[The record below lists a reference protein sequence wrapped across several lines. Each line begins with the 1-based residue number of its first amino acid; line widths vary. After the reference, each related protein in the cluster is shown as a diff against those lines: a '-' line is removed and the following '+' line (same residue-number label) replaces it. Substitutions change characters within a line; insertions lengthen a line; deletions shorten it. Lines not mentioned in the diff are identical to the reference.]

1 MNISGDPGRGTGF
14 VDVELVGGPAGGPTR
29 VNVPVSAVDEGE
41 LKVERGGG
49 YDHYV
54 RAQPGGGAEVPV
66 FTWATRTKI
75 AE

>member
-1 MNISGDPGRGTGF
+1 MNISGDSGRGTGF

-29 VNVPVSAVDEGE
+29 LNVPLSAVAEGK
-41 LKVERGGG
+41 LKVQRSGG

-54 RAQPGGGAEVPV
+54 RAQPDDRDDVLI